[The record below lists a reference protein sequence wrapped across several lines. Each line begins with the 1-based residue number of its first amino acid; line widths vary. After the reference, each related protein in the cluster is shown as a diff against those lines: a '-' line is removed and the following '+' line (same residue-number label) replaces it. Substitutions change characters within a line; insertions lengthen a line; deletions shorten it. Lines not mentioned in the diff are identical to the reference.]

1 MQRARKNRK
10 TKSIFVF
17 LILLLAAGV
26 IAVYSWHHFLPKG
39 ALDNPIGEQLRN
51 KVDSKRDIYVNSR
64 GQVNDKKLFSDDMKE
79 YAVQDAIH
87 FMSHQKVKANEK
99 WGSLQL
105 TEERVDRLIDIIEKN
120 KGEYKH
126 DQLYLDI
133 LYRWK
138 EGDFSKADEDHNAI
152 WDLKG
157 GTIGK
162 ATGVLSPQEEERYIE
177 KNF

>member
-10 TKSIFVF
+10 TKSIMSLF
-17 LILLLAAGV
+17 ILLLTVGV

-39 ALDNPIGEQLRN
+39 ALDNPIGEQLKN
-51 KVDSKRDIYVNSR
+51 ISESKRDSYVNSR
-64 GQVNDKKLFSDDMKE
+64 GQVNEEKLFSEDMKE

-120 KGEYKH
+120 QGKYKH
-126 DQLYLDI
+126 AQLYLDI

-138 EGDFSKADEDHNAI
+138 DGDFTKADEDHNAI

-162 ATGVLSPQEEERYIE
+162 ATGVLSPEEEERYIE

>member
-10 TKSIFVF
+10 TKSILILF
-17 LILLLAAGV
+17 ILLLAAGI
-26 IAVYSWHHFLPKG
+26 IAVYSWNQFLSKG
-39 ALDNPIGEQLRN
+39 ALDNPIGEQLIN
-51 KVDSKRDIYVNSR
+51 KIESKRDSYVNSR
-64 GQVNDKKLFSDDMKE
+64 GQVNEEKLFSEDMKE

-87 FMSHQKVKANEK
+87 FMSHQKVKAGEK

-120 KGEYKH
+120 QGEYKH
-126 DQLYLDI
+126 AKLYLDI

-157 GTIGK
+157 GTVGK